1 MGQRKSSESV
11 WGIEPHSDVLSL
23 KHNDSTVRKTISMLF
38 QNFNE
43 LLKLTSCVWVLVF
56 NIVRKLR
63 LMTTYR
69 KREKQH
75 KNSSCKQ
82 HLIKLLQHNL
92 THSVRKKDQKILW
105 LNSNSLAAIS
115 HSDVEDTRLAAVI
128 QRVDDA
134 ILWTNLYPADGG
146 MRFVI
151 LIRID
156 PLGSVILPLN
166 NWALFLYTSSLQLR
180 FMMKTLTSAFKK
192 TNSALSLFLP

>member
-1 MGQRKSSESV
+1 
-11 WGIEPHSDVLSL
+11 
-23 KHNDSTVRKTISMLF
+23 MLF
-38 QNFNE
+38 QDFNE

-69 KREKQH
+69 RREKQH
-75 KNSSCKQ
+75 KNSSYKQ

-92 THSVRKKDQKILW
+92 THSVRKKDQKTLW
-105 LNSNSLAAIS
+105 LNSNGFSYFS
-115 HSDVEDTRLAAVI
+115 FRRGEHSSGR
-128 QRVDDA
+128 DA

-156 PLGSVILPLN
+156 PLDSVILPLN
-166 NWALFLYTSSLQLR
+166 NWALFLYTSSLQPRL
-180 FMMKTLTSAFKK
+180 MMKTLTSAFKK